1 MKIAIY
7 VPSWPAGSVANGIV
21 TYASHLVP
29 ALRELGHEVF
39 ILTPNCIGE
48 CDRFTIDLRTI
59 SFSQPLLSRIKS
71 RIFPHQYILEV
82 PSIRIAAAVQALR
95 NEHQIDVFEMEES
108 FGWSAAVARLNA
120 VPLVVRLHGPAFLTA
135 RFGNIGHAARYAQ
148 KVRREGIGI
157 EAATLVTSPS
167 QVALTEVKRHYNI
180 KLENSR
186 VIPNPSGGS
195 ANTTIWH
202 LDQSDPNRILY
213 VGRFDK
219 LKGGDLVL
227 RAFGQLAEQYPNLR
241 LTFVG
246 PDDGIQ
252 DEQGRKYSFQ
262 QFVRQHL
269 PISASSRIDYLG
281 KVSHAEVMSLRPDHL
296 FTIVAS
302 RFEMFPYAIL
312 EAMSVGSPVVAANVG
327 GVPELISHGRNGL
340 LFASQN
346 VAELREA
353 CRSLLDDPSLAQAL
367 GSQGKIDCMT
377 SFNSHRIATET
388 ANAYQAAVDIFTSS
402 ASVSAQ
408 PQGRGRQTSFYS

>member
-48 CDRFTIDLRTI
+48 CDRFTIDLRTF
-59 SFSQPLLSRIKS
+59 SFSQPLLSRIRS

-82 PSIRIAAAVQALR
+82 PAMRIAAAVEALK

-108 FGWSAAVARLNA
+108 FGWGAAVARLNA

-135 RFGNIGHAARYAQ
+135 RFGNRGDAVRYAQ
-148 KVRREGIGI
+148 KVRCEGIGI

-167 QVALTEVKRHYNI
+167 QAALTEVKRHYNI

-186 VIPNPSGGS
+186 VIPNPSGAS
-195 ANTTIWH
+195 ANTATWH
-202 LDQSDPNRILY
+202 LDQSDINRVLY
-213 VGRFDK
+213 VGRFDE

-227 RAFGQLAEQYPNLR
+227 RAFGKLAEQYPSLR

-246 PDDGIQ
+246 PDAGIQ
-252 DEQGRKYSFQ
+252 DNDGRNYSFQ
-262 QFVRQHL
+262 QFVGQHL

-281 KVSHAEVMSLRPDHL
+281 KISHAEVMSLRPNHL

-302 RFEMFPYAIL
+302 RFEMFPYAVL

-327 GVPELISHGRNGL
+327 GVPELISHRHNGL
-340 LFASQN
+340 LFTGQN
-346 VAELREA
+346 VAELSEA
-353 CRSLLDDPSLAQAL
+353 CRSLLDDPSLAKAL
-367 GSQGKIDCMT
+367 GSQAKKDCIT
-377 SFNSHRIATET
+377 SFNSHRIAIEATS
-388 ANAYQAAVDIFTSS
+388 AYQAAADIFTSS
-402 ASVSAQ
+402 AAGGSA
-408 PQGRGRQTSFYS
+408 